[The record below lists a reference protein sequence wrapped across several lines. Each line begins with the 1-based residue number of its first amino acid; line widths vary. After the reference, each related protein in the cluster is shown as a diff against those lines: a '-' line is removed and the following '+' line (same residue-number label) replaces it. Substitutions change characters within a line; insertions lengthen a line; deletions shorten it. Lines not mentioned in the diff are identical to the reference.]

1 MTFRRFPV
9 FYYSIPYGTHPPEPK
24 TETPEP
30 ALILHLV
37 FLVVLILCNAFFSA
51 AEAALISLKPVTL
64 DQLSKEGNR
73 GRILGSLAAD
83 TGRFLATVQIGVTFA
98 GFLAS
103 AFAADTFS
111 DPVAHWIYHDLGFTT
126 VSEATIDHISVVV
139 ITLLLSYFSLVFGE
153 LVPKQIALRYTSFV
167 ALNSAIPIQWL
178 ARVASPLVWLLNT
191 SVKLVMLPFG
201 SAENTD
207 KVTEEEL
214 RSLINLGE
222 KDGLIDADERRI
234 IQNVF
239 ELDDI
244 TCGEIMTRRGA
255 VCAIEVGAPPEEIER
270 LLTEKEFSAFPVYRG
285 TIDRVIGILYAA
297 DYYRNML
304 KTGQSP
310 LPVAVMRK
318 PHFVPEGASVQQ
330 VLHDMQRE
338 QFEIAVVLDEFGG
351 TAGVVT
357 RDDLLEELVG
367 SLHPRKPE
375 ESLIRVSETTWES
388 GGLVRVAEVER
399 DLNCKLPEDE
409 RPDTV
414 AGLLMAELD
423 ELPKPGD
430 VAEIGGLRFT
440 VQAIEG
446 RRITRVRI
454 EKPKAD
460 PDEAGRSVSD
470 AV

>member
-1 MTFRRFPV
+1 M
-9 FYYSIPYGTHPPEPK
+9 
-24 TETPEP
+24 
-30 ALILHLV
+30 ILHL
-37 FLVVLILCNAFFSA
+37 LLLAVLILCNAFFSA
-51 AEAALISLKPVTL
+51 AEVALISLKPVTREK
-64 DQLSKEGNR
+64 LSKNGKK
-73 GRILGSLAAD
+73 GRVLGLLTAD
-83 TGRFLATVQIGVTFA
+83 TGRFLATVQVGVTFA

-111 DPVAHWIYHDLGFTT
+111 DPVAHWVYHDMGFT
-126 VSEATIDHISVVV
+126 VFPESVIDHISVVV
-139 ITLLLSYFSLVFGE
+139 ITLILAYFSLVFGE
-153 LVPKQIALRYTSFV
+153 LVPKQIALRYASFV
-167 ALNSAIPIQWL
+167 ALNSAIPIHYF
-178 ARVASPLVWLLNT
+178 ARIASPLVWLLNN

-201 SAENTD
+201 SAENSD
-207 KVTEEEL
+207 KVTEEEI
-214 RSLINLGE
+214 RSLINMGE

-244 TCGEIMTRRGA
+244 VCGEIMTRRGA
-255 VCAIEVGAPPEEIER
+255 VFAIEAGAPTEEVER
-270 LLTEKEFSAFPVYRG
+270 HLVEKGFSAYPVYRG
-285 TIDRVIGILYAA
+285 TIDQVIGILYAA
-297 DYYRNML
+297 DYFRFKL
-304 KTGQSP
+304 KNGKSP

-318 PHFVPEGASVQQ
+318 PHFAPEGATVLQ

-375 ESLIRVSETTWES
+375 ESLIRVSETVWES
-388 GGLVRVAEVER
+388 GGLVRVGEVER
-399 DLNCKLPEDE
+399 DLHCKLPEDE

-414 AGLLMAELD
+414 AGLLLAELGD
-423 ELPKPGD
+423 IPKPGD

-454 EKPKAD
+454 ETVVPEKAGSEE
-460 PDEAGRSVSD
+460 PASAS
-470 AV
+470 AS

>member
-1 MTFRRFPV
+1 M
-9 FYYSIPYGTHPPEPK
+9 
-24 TETPEP
+24 
-30 ALILHLV
+30 ILHLL
-37 FLVVLILCNAFFSA
+37 FLAVLILCNAFFSA

-64 DQLSKEGNR
+64 EQLSKEGKR
-73 GRILGSLAAD
+73 GRILGALAAD
-83 TGRFLATVQIGVTFA
+83 TGRFLATVQVGVTLA

-111 DPVAHWIYHDLGFTT
+111 DPLAHWVYHDIGFTGL
-126 VSEATIDHISVVV
+126 SEAAIDHISVVL
-139 ITLLLSYFSLVFGE
+139 ITLILAFFSLVFGE

-167 ALNSAIPIQWL
+167 ALNSAIPIHWL
-178 ARVASPLVWLLNT
+178 ARGASPLVWLLNN
-191 SVKLVMLPFG
+191 SVKLVMMPFG

-207 KVTEEEL
+207 KVTEEEI
-214 RSLINLGE
+214 RSLINMGE

-255 VCAIEVGAPPEEIER
+255 VCAIEAGAQPAEIER
-270 LLTEKEFSAFPVYRG
+270 LLIEKNFSAYPVYRG
-285 TIDRVIGILYAA
+285 TVDRVIGVLYAS
-297 DYYRNML
+297 DYYRSKL
-304 KTGQSP
+304 KTGRPP
-310 LPVAVMRK
+310 LPAAVMRK

-338 QFEIAVVLDEFGG
+338 QFEIAIVLDEFGG

-388 GGLVRVAEVER
+388 GGLVRISEVER
-399 DLNCKLPEDE
+399 DLDCKLPEEE

-423 ELPKPGD
+423 DIPKPGD

-440 VQAIEG
+440 VQALEG

-454 EKPKAD
+454 ERPGVK
-460 PDEAGRSVSD
+460 PDEPERAVSD
-470 AV
+470 GV

>member
-1 MTFRRFPV
+1 M
-9 FYYSIPYGTHPPEPK
+9 
-24 TETPEP
+24 
-30 ALILHLV
+30 ILDIAILA
-37 FLVVLILCNAFFSA
+37 VLILCNAFFSA

-64 DQLSKEGNR
+64 EQLSKTGKR

-83 TGRFLATVQIGVTFA
+83 TGRFLATVQIGVTLA

-111 DPVAHWIYHDLGFTT
+111 DPAARWIYHDVGLT
-126 VSEATIDHISVVV
+126 VLSEATIDHISVVV
-139 ITLLLSYFSLVFGE
+139 ITLILAYFSLVFGE

-167 ALNSAIPIQWL
+167 ALNSAIPIQCL
-178 ARVASPLVWLLNT
+178 ARIASPLVWLLNN
-191 SVKLVMLPFG
+191 SVKLIMMPFG
-201 SAENTD
+201 AAGDSD
-207 KVTEEEL
+207 KVTEEEI
-214 RSLINLGE
+214 RSLINMGE
-222 KDGLIDADERRI
+222 KDGLIDEDERRI

-255 VCAIEVGAPPEEIER
+255 VCAIEAGAQTEEIER
-270 LLTEKEFSAFPVYRG
+270 VLTEKGFSAFPVYRG
-285 TIDRVIGILYAA
+285 SIDKVIGILYAL
-297 DYYRNML
+297 DYYRIKL

-310 LPVAVMRK
+310 LPAAVMRK
-318 PHFVPEGASVQQ
+318 ARFVPEGASVQH

-338 QFEIAVVLDEFGG
+338 QFEIAIVLDEFGG

-375 ESLIRVSETTWES
+375 ESLFRVSATTWEC
-388 GGLVRVAEVER
+388 GGMVRVAEVER
-399 DLNCKLPEDE
+399 DLNTKLPEDE

-414 AGLLMAELD
+414 GGLLMAELD
-423 ELPKPGD
+423 DIPKPGD

-440 VQAIEG
+440 VQALEG

-454 EKPKAD
+454 ET
-460 PDEAGRSVSD
+460 PDVKTEDD
-470 AV
+470 AAV

>member
-1 MTFRRFPV
+1 MIV
-9 FYYSIPYGTHPPEPK
+9 DI
-24 TETPEP
+24 
-30 ALILHLV
+30 V
-37 FLVVLILCNAFFSA
+37 FLALLVLCNAFFSA

-64 DQLSKEGNR
+64 EQLSKEGKR

-83 TGRFLATVQIGVTFA
+83 TGRFLATVQVGVTLA

-111 DPVAHWIYHDLGFTT
+111 DPVAHWVYHDLGLT
-126 VSEATIDHISVVV
+126 VLSEAALDHISVVV
-139 ITLLLSYFSLVFGE
+139 ITLLLAYFSLVFGE

-167 ALNSAIPIQWL
+167 ALNSAIPIHLL
-178 ARVASPLVWLLNT
+178 ARVASPLVWLLNN
-191 SVKLVMLPFG
+191 SVKLVMVPFG

-207 KVTEEEL
+207 KVTEEEI
-214 RSLINLGE
+214 RSLINMGE

-255 VCAIEVGAPPEEIER
+255 VCAIEAGAQTEEIER
-270 LLTEKEFSAFPVYRG
+270 LLIEKNFSAYPVYRG
-285 TIDRVIGILYAA
+285 AIDRVIGVLYAA
-297 DYYRNML
+297 DYYRSKL
-304 KTGQSP
+304 KLGHPP
-310 LPVAVMRK
+310 LPTAVMRK

-375 ESLIRVSETTWES
+375 ESLIRVSETIWES
-388 GGLVRVAEVER
+388 GGLVRISEVER
-399 DLNCKLPEDE
+399 DLNCKLPEEE

-423 ELPKPGD
+423 DIPKPGD

-440 VQAIEG
+440 VQALEG
-446 RRITRVRI
+446 HRITRVRI
-454 EKPKAD
+454 ERPEVKTD
-460 PDEAGRSVSD
+460 DSGRDASD

>member
-1 MTFRRFPV
+1 M
-9 FYYSIPYGTHPPEPK
+9 
-24 TETPEP
+24 
-30 ALILHLV
+30 ILDI
-37 FLVVLILCNAFFSA
+37 FLLAVLILCNAFFSA

-64 DQLSKEGNR
+64 EQLSKTGKR
-73 GRILGSLAAD
+73 GRTLSGLAKD
-83 TGRFLATVQIGVTFA
+83 TSSFLATVQIGVTLA

-111 DPVAHWIYHDLGFTT
+111 DPVAHWIYHDLNFTAL
-126 VSEATIDHISVVV
+126 SEAVIDHISVVV

-167 ALNSAIPIQWL
+167 ALNSAIPIHWL
-178 ARVASPLVWLLNT
+178 LRIASPLVWLLNN

-201 SAENTD
+201 SAENSD
-207 KVTEEEL
+207 KVTEEEI
-214 RSLINLGE
+214 RSLINMGE

-239 ELDDI
+239 ELNDI

-255 VCAIEVGAPPEEIER
+255 VCAIEAGAPAEEVER
-270 LLTEKEFSAFPVYRG
+270 LLLEKGFSAYPVYRG
-285 TIDRVIGILYAA
+285 SIDRVIGILYAA
-297 DYYRNML
+297 DYYRIKL

-310 LPVAVMRK
+310 LPVAVMRMS
-318 PHFVPEGASVQQ
+318 HFVPEGATVQK
-330 VLHDMQRE
+330 VLHDMQRG
-338 QFEIAVVLDEFGG
+338 QFEIAIVLDEFGG

-375 ESLIRVSETTWES
+375 ESLIRVSETNWEC

-399 DLNCKLPEDE
+399 ELDRKLPEDE

-414 AGLLMAELD
+414 AGLLLAELD
-423 ELPKPGD
+423 DLPKPGD
-430 VAEIGGLRFT
+430 VAEVGGLRFT
-440 VQAIEG
+440 VQAVEG

-454 EKPKAD
+454 ESLDTKTDGA
-460 PDEAGRSVSD
+460 D

>member
-1 MTFRRFPV
+1 MTFRHFPV
-9 FYYSIPYGTHPPEPK
+9 FYYSVPYGTPPELK
-24 TETPEP
+24 TETPDP
-30 ALILHLV
+30 ALILHLI
-37 FLVVLILCNAFFSA
+37 FLVALILCNAFFSA
-51 AEAALISLKPVTL
+51 AEAALITLKPVTL
-64 DQLSKEGNR
+64 EQLSKEGKR
-73 GRILGSLAAD
+73 GLILSSLAAD
-83 TGRFLATVQIGVTFA
+83 TGRFLATVQVGVTLA

-111 DPVAHWIYHDLGFTT
+111 DLLAHWVYHDVGFTGL
-126 VSEATIDHISVVV
+126 SEMTIDHISVVI
-139 ITLLLSYFSLVFGE
+139 ITMILAFFSLVFGE

-167 ALNSAIPIQWL
+167 ALNSAIPIHWL
-178 ARVASPLVWLLNT
+178 ARATSPLVWLLNN
-191 SVKLVMLPFG
+191 SVKLVMMPFG

-207 KVTEEEL
+207 KVTEEEI
-214 RSLINLGE
+214 RSLINMGE

-255 VCAIEVGAPPEEIER
+255 VCAIEAGAQTEEIER

-285 TIDRVIGILYAA
+285 NIDRVIGVLYAM
-297 DYYRNML
+297 DYYRSKL
-304 KTGQSP
+304 KNGQPP

-375 ESLIRVSETTWES
+375 ESLIRVSETIWES
-388 GGLVRVAEVER
+388 GGLVRLAEVER
-399 DLNCKLPEDE
+399 DLACKLPEDE

-414 AGLLMAELD
+414 GGLLMAELD
-423 ELPKPGD
+423 DIPKAGD

-440 VQAIEG
+440 VQALEG

-454 EKPKAD
+454 EKPKAA
-460 PDEAGRSVSD
+460 PDGAGHAAPD